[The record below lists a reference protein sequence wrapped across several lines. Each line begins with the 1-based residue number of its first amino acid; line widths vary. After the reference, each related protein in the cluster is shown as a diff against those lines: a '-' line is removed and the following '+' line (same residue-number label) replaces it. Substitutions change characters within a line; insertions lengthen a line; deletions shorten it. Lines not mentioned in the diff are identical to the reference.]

1 MNLIKCLDRLFF
13 GKRAYM
19 TNVKPC
25 PCCGGRHIRFKTVRG
40 FLNINRFVCDDC
52 GFEIENFYAEYL
64 LTDWEKIPRPKEDNH
79 DSHAD

>member
-25 PCCGGRHIRFKTVRG
+25 PCRGSRHILFEPL
-40 FLNINRFVCDDC
+40 FHLSEFASFVCDDC
-52 GFEIENFYAEYL
+52 GFSIGDAAEDL
-64 LTDWEKIPRPKEDNH
+64 LRKWEKLPRNKEDNH
-79 DSHAD
+79 D